1 MKVFKFLL
9 IVGVFQFGF
18 AQQSNFG
25 APISN
30 VKPISI
36 SSLTSLYDKLA
47 PEDSK
52 TVVAKVVVN
61 EVCQVKGCWLTF
73 KLDDGELV
81 RVKFKDYS
89 FFVPKD
95 STGDTFII
103 EGIAGVEEQ
112 SVETLRHYAEDAGK
126 SKEDIMKINS
136 PKRTKIFTASGV
148 AVLN

>member
-30 VKPISI
+30 DKPLSI
-36 SSLTSLYDKLA
+36 SSLTSLYDKLG

-52 TVVAKVVVN
+52 TIVAKVVVN

-126 SKEDIMKINS
+126 SKEYIMKINS
-136 PKRTKIFTASGV
+136 PKRIKIFTASGV

>member
-30 VKPISI
+30 DKPLSI
-36 SSLTSLYDKLA
+36 SSLTSVYAKLA

-89 FFVPKD
+89 FC
-95 STGDTFII
+95 
-103 EGIAGVEEQ
+103 A
-112 SVETLRHYAEDAGK
+112 
-126 SKEDIMKINS
+126 
-136 PKRTKIFTASGV
+136 KRLIR
-148 AVLN
+148 

>member
-9 IVGVFQFGF
+9 IIGVFQCVF
-18 AQQSNFG
+18 AQKSNFG

-30 VKPISI
+30 DRHLSV
-36 SSLTSLYDKLA
+36 SSLTYIYDKLK
-47 PEDSK
+47 PED
-52 TVVAKVVVN
+52 TEAVVAKVVVN

-81 RVKFKDYS
+81 RVKFKDYG

-95 STGDTFII
+95 SFGDTFII

-112 SVETLRHYAEDAGK
+112 SIETLRHYAEDAGK
-126 SKEDIMKINS
+126 SKEEIMKINS
-136 PKRTKIFTASGV
+136 PKCTKIFTASGV

>member
-30 VKPISI
+30 DKPLSV
-36 SSLTSLYDKLA
+36 SSLTSIYDKLA
-47 PEDSK
+47 PEDTK
-52 TVVAKVVVN
+52 NVVAKVVVN

-95 STGDTFII
+95 SSGDTFII
-103 EGIAGVEEQ
+103 DGIASVEEQ

-126 SKEDIMKINS
+126 SKEEIMKINR

-148 AVLN
+148 AILN

>member
-9 IVGVFQFGF
+9 IAVVFQFGF
-18 AQQSNFG
+18 AQQSNYG

-30 VKPISI
+30 NKPLSI
-36 SSLTSLYDKLA
+36 SSLTSVYAKLA
-47 PEDSK
+47 PEDSE

-95 STGDTFII
+95 SSGDTFII
-103 EGIAGVEEQ
+103 EGIAAVEEQ

>member
-9 IVGVFQFGF
+9 IAGVFQFGF

-30 VKPISI
+30 DKPLSI
-36 SSLTSLYDKLA
+36 SSLTSVYAKLA
-47 PEDSK
+47 PEDSE

-95 STGDTFII
+95 SSGDTFII
-103 EGIAGVEEQ
+103 EGIAAVEEQ

-126 SKEDIMKINS
+126 SMEDIMKINS

>member
-25 APISN
+25 ASISN
-30 VKPISI
+30 NKPISI

-52 TVVAKVVVN
+52 TIVAKIVVN

-95 STGDTFII
+95 SSGDTFII

-126 SKEDIMKINS
+126 STEDIMKINS

>member
-1 MKVFKFLL
+1 MKVIKFLL
-9 IVGVFQFGF
+9 IVGVFQYGF
-18 AQQSNFG
+18 AQKSNFG

-30 VKPISI
+30 DRPLSV
-36 SSLTSLYDKLA
+36 SSLTSIYDKLK
-47 PEDSK
+47 PEDTE

-95 STGDTFII
+95 SSGDTFII

>member
-30 VKPISI
+30 DKPLSI
-36 SSLTSLYDKLA
+36 SSLTSLYDKLS
-47 PEDSK
+47 PDDSK
-52 TVVAKVVVN
+52 TIVAKVVVN

>member
-30 VKPISI
+30 NKPLSI
-36 SSLTSLYDKLA
+36 SSLTSVYAKLS

-52 TVVAKVVVN
+52 TIVAKVVVN